1 MLLRRDARQW
11 ANWDANQSRSD
22 CATRGRLTAHDAG
35 AAVFVYGDLMPPR
48 FAYWTI
54 ILDGTPTSF
63 RAREQAELLP
73 TFNQLK
79 KKDPGAIMKW
89 FSGGTLWDSPE
100 QASEKRRLERERLY
114 HEARAREERAR
125 EGRPVDQRPGDPQ
138 PGGER
143 PRDERRRDDRRPP
156 AQSRDGRPSNE
167 RRPDDRRP
175 PAQSRDGRPSNDRP
189 RDERPHDKQ
198 TSNQRGPV
206 NRPGSAAV
214 DRKPRT
220 APRPR
225 SAAPGTGVPRR
236 SKGWRP
242 GGDHRD
248 PKDKYKLP
256 PGEARK
262 RWKRRNLGPAKP
274 KP

>member
-1 MLLRRDARQW
+1 
-11 ANWDANQSRSD
+11 
-22 CATRGRLTAHDAG
+22 
-35 AAVFVYGDLMPPR
+35 MPPR

-54 ILDGTPTSF
+54 ILDGIPTAF
-63 RAREQAELLP
+63 RAREQGELLP

-114 HEARAREERAR
+114 NEARAREERAR
-125 EGRPVDQRPGDPQ
+125 E
-138 PGGER
+138 ER
-143 PRDERRRDDRRPP
+143 PRDERPSEGRPP
-156 AQSRDGRPSNE
+156 NGRPSEN
-167 RRPDDRRP
+167 RPH
-175 PAQSRDGRPSNDRP
+175 
-189 RDERPHDKQ
+189 DERPSGDP
-198 TSNQRGPV
+198 RGRPD
-206 NRPGSAAV
+206 RPGSGDV

-220 APRPR
+220 AVRPR
-225 SAAPGTGVPRR
+225 SAAPRTGGPPRP
-236 SKGWRP
+236 KGWRP
-242 GGDHRD
+242 GGEHRD

-262 RWKRRNLGPAKP
+262 RWKRRNLGPSKP

>member
-1 MLLRRDARQW
+1 MTTRSPGRLAGLRHLRRGENNHSW
-11 ANWDANQSRSD
+11 SD
-22 CATRGRLTAHDAG
+22 CATRGRLTAHHAG

-114 HEARAREERAR
+114 HEARAREERVR
-125 EGRPVDQRPGDPQ
+125 EGLPVDQRPGND
-138 PGGER
+138 R
-143 PRDERRRDDRRPP
+143 PRETPRPE
-156 AQSRDGRPSNE
+156 QRLGDGSSGGE

-175 PAQSRDGRPSNDRP
+175 PAQRRDFRPSPNRRPLAQP
-189 RDERPHDKQ
+189 RDKQ
-198 TSNQRGPV
+198 PDQRGPTD
-206 NRPGSAAV
+206 RPEPAHV

-220 APRPR
+220 EPRPR
-225 SAAPGTGVPRR
+225 TAAPGMGVPRR
-236 SKGWRP
+236 SKNWRP

-262 RWKRRNLGPAKP
+262 RWKRRNLGPVKP

>member
-1 MLLRRDARQW
+1 
-11 ANWDANQSRSD
+11 
-22 CATRGRLTAHDAG
+22 
-35 AAVFVYGDLMPPR
+35 MPPR

-63 RAREQAELLP
+63 RTREQAELLP

-79 KKDPGAIMKW
+79 KKNPGAIMKW

-125 EGRPVDQRPGDPQ
+125 EA
-138 PGGER
+138 
-143 PRDERRRDDRRPP
+143 RPP
-156 AQSRDGRPSNE
+156 DGQSHDGQP
-167 RRPDDRRP
+167 
-175 PAQSRDGRPSNDRP
+175 Q
-189 RDERPHDKQ
+189 DERPSGD
-198 TSNQRGPV
+198 RGQPD
-206 NRPGSAAV
+206 RPGPGDL

-225 SAAPGTGVPRR
+225 SAAPGTGAPRR
-236 SKGWRP
+236 SKDWRP
-242 GGDHRD
+242 GGEHRD
-248 PKDKYKLP
+248 SRDRYKLP

-274 KP
+274 KV

>member
-1 MLLRRDARQW
+1 MLP
-11 ANWDANQSRSD
+11 
-22 CATRGRLTAHDAG
+22 TAHDAG
-35 AAVFVYGDLMPPR
+35 AAVFVYADFIMPPR

-54 ILDGTPTSF
+54 ILDGMPTSF
-63 RAREQAELLP
+63 RTREQAELLP

-114 HEARAREERAR
+114 NEARAREERAR
-125 EGRPVDQRPGDPQ
+125 AERPRDTRPRDEQ
-138 PGGER
+138 PRHER
-143 PRDERRRDDRRPP
+143 PRDER
-156 AQSRDGRPSNE
+156 
-167 RRPDDRRP
+167 
-175 PAQSRDGRPSNDRP
+175 P
-189 RDERPHDKQ
+189 RDERPREGQPRDGQ
-198 TSNQRGPV
+198 PDAGRPSGGRPSDERGPSD
-206 NRPGSAAV
+206 RPGSGAV

-220 APRPR
+220 AARPR
-225 SAAPGTGVPRR
+225 SAGSRTGGPPRA
-236 SKGWRP
+236 KDWRP

-248 PKDKYKLP
+248 PKDRYKLP